1 MTPPRPSSA
10 GNPSGRRLTV
20 VHLTPGAGQTHCAGC
35 FRDNTLVLELR
46 RMGHDVLMV
55 PLYLPLRLEDVDA
68 SRKTP
73 VFFSGLNVYLD
84 QRWPWFRRAPRL
96 LHRLLARR
104 ALLGWVGRW
113 AAKTQPAE
121 VGELTLSMLRG
132 EEGHQARE
140 IEELVAWLKTQ
151 PPPNVICFS
160 NALLLGMARRLR
172 QVWDAPMVCTFQGE
186 DGFVDAMPADARG
199 AVWTL
204 MRERAAEV
212 DCFIAPSRYAADL
225 MRQRLALPAER
236 VRVIANGIRLEG
248 YGPAPAPPA
257 VPTLGF
263 FARMG
268 RAKGIDVVVDAF
280 FEIRK
285 RRRVPGLRL
294 RLGGSL
300 GSADQPLIADL
311 RRRIEREGAGAE
323 VDFCPN
329 LDPAAKLEFLRSL
342 TVMSVPA
349 RAPEVF
355 GFYLLEALA
364 CGVPVVQPRQGAYVE
379 RIEGA
384 GGGLLYEPNDAAALA
399 GAVEPLLI
407 DPARARALG
416 ETGRKAI
423 QSDCSAERMA
433 RRFADVYA
441 ELCRRG

>member
-1 MTPPRPSSA
+1 M
-10 GNPSGRRLTV
+10 
-20 VHLTPGAGQTHCAGC
+20 HLTPGAGQTHCAGC

-73 VFFSGLNVYLD
+73 IFFGGLNVYLD

-104 ALLGWVGRW
+104 SLLGWVGRW

-132 EEGHQARE
+132 QDGHQARE
-140 IEELVAWLKTQ
+140 IDELIAWLKTQ
-151 PPPNVICFS
+151 PPPDVICFS

-172 QVWDAPMVCTFQGE
+172 QEWSAPMVCTFQGE
-186 DGFVDAMPADARG
+186 DGFVDAMPADARD
-199 AVWTL
+199 AVWSL

-212 DCFIAPSRYAADL
+212 DCFVAPSRYAGDL
-225 MRQRLALPAER
+225 MRHRLALPAER
-236 VRVIANGIRLEG
+236 VRVVPNGIRLEG

-257 VPTLGF
+257 APTWGF

-268 RAKGIDVVVDAF
+268 RAKGIDLIVDAF
-280 FEIRK
+280 LEIRK
-285 RRRVPGLRL
+285 RGRVPGLRL

-300 GSADQPLIADL
+300 GSADQPLIAEL
-311 RRRIEREGAGAE
+311 QRRVEREGAGAE

-329 LDPAAKLEFLRSL
+329 LDPAAKLKFLRSL
-342 TVMSVPA
+342 SVMSVPA

-355 GFYLLEALA
+355 GFYLVEALA

-379 RIEGA
+379 RVEGS
-384 GGGLLYEPNDAAALA
+384 GGGLLYDPNDARALA
-399 GAVEPLLI
+399 SAVEPLLM
-407 DPARARALG
+407 DPARIRALG
-416 ETGRKAI
+416 EAGRKAI
-423 QSDCSAERMA
+423 HRDFGVARMA
-433 RRFADVYA
+433 RSFADVYA
-441 ELCRRG
+441 ELCGRG